1 MKQVTQKYRSASTY
15 GENIDGNCDGTPKST
30 TSIATKVYSDMPAH
44 SFPSQCNETPIKAP
58 SLTPSSTFSG
68 WSSFFIFFLCF
79 QQRNLHQSKEN
90 TFFCYCAQFFCSP
103 THVCQRVFKEANVMV
118 SNSVNPL
125 QIHRCAASCDGIQ
138 RFYGAI
144 MPGERRG

>member
-1 MKQVTQKYRSASTY
+1 
-15 GENIDGNCDGTPKST
+15 
-30 TSIATKVYSDMPAH
+30 MPAH
-44 SFPSQCNETPIKAP
+44 SFHSQCNETPKKHLP
-58 SLTPSSTFSG
+58 SLLHQHFPMVIF
-68 WSSFFIFFLCF
+68 FFIIFLCF
-79 QQRNLHQSKEN
+79 QQRNLRQSKEN

-103 THVCQRVFKEANVMV
+103 THVCQRFFKEANVMV